1 MHLSRFIFLF
11 CLFSFPVLGELAP
24 HRMNVQVDQ
33 TSRPNFGSPRASDE
47 MFDYQVRLKLKL
59 VNLTEAAPD
68 IRIDWTII
76 HDEIASTGKIKRLNL
91 TERTQLGLAKSEER
105 MFETKSLRLTGK
117 VNKSGDVLGMKYI
130 GYGIRVFEKEKLVFE
145 SYYPENI
152 SKEVLEIFATP
163 PAKASS
169 SSKTVAKKEESKPA
183 ITASE
188 AQSIPISQEAAPQ
201 TKPVDEKTE
210 KAEIAKVEPA
220 QTKLAD
226 GSLELFHYTFSPEEM
241 KRVLEI
247 VNQMP
252 EEELIHK
259 VGLMK
264 TAAHNLVLQRPFK
277 SISELPNV
285 SYVKKQAIGSLKDYL
300 VNGAKKK

>member
-1 MHLSRFIFLF
+1 MNLSRFIFLG
-11 CLFSFPVLGELAP
+11 CLFSFPVFAELAP
-24 HRMNVQVDQ
+24 HRMNVLVDQ
-33 TSRPNFGSPRASDE
+33 TSRPNFGSARSEDE
-47 MFDYQVRLKLKL
+47 MFDYQIRLKLKL

-68 IRIDWTII
+68 IRIDWTMIY
-76 HDEIASTGKIKRLNL
+76 DDIASTGRIKRLNL
-91 TERTQLGLAKSEER
+91 TERTQIGLGKSEEK

-130 GYGIRVFEKEKLVFE
+130 GYGVRVFEKEKLVFE
-145 SYYPENI
+145 SFYPESI
-152 SKEVLEIFATP
+152 SKEVLEIFAAP
-163 PAKASS
+163 PSKEHSITKAS
-169 SSKTVAKKEESKPA
+169 TKKEEAKPSV
-183 ITASE
+183 ASVE
-188 AQSIPISQEAAPQ
+188 PKEVASLPNLSEP
-201 TKPVDEKTE
+201 KPVVEEQAEKLETAKTE
-210 KAEIAKVEPA
+210 PN

-226 GSLELFHYTFSPEEM
+226 GGVELFHYSFSPAEI
-241 KRVLEI
+241 KRALEV
-247 VNQMP
+247 VNQMS
-252 EEELIHK
+252 EEDLIHK